1 MSLFLK
7 FAVASVIV
15 ALFVVGLLR
24 MLSALFSST
33 SSDSFSRLKEYR
45 DDDLEYDEHEMLIS
59 RSERERAT
67 LL

>member
-7 FAVASVIV
+7 FAVASVFV

-24 MLSALFSST
+24 MLSALFSRT